1 MSGSD
6 FPTHLP
12 RYDSPL
18 IGRDLEDQDILERL
32 RQPEVRWLTLVAS
45 RSAAELAEA
54 LSAGAQTAIDAVI
67 DEILGGPE
75 APLT

>member
-6 FPTHLP
+6 FPTQLP
-12 RYDSPL
+12 RYDLPL
-18 IGRDLEDQDILERL
+18 IGRDLEAQDILERL
-32 RQPEVRWLTLVAS
+32 RQPEVRWLPLGGS
-45 RSAAELAEA
+45 SGAAALAEA
-54 LSAGAQTAIDAVI
+54 LSAGTQTAIDAVI